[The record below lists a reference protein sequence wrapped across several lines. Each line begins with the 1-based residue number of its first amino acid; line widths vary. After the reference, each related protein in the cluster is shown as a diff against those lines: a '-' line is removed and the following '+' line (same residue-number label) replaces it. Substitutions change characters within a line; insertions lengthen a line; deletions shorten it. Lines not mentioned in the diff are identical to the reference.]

1 MPRSRSPRSA
11 ADRGRLHVARL
22 RDDSG
27 FTLVEAIVAFAIF
40 IVMSVSAT
48 YGLISTI
55 RLSNI
60 TQNRVAAANLA
71 AQALEQLRLQNNAS
85 SQLDASVRAV
95 VLRGTTFTVTPS
107 LYPGAT
113 STCSLGSSRRV
124 TVTVTWPGSGSRS
137 PRYDSVL
144 TC

>member
-1 MPRSRSPRSA
+1 MACLTTLRSSA
-11 ADRGRLHVARL
+11 GLGFARFAL

-27 FTLVEAIVAFAIF
+27 FTLVEALVAFALF

-55 RLSNI
+55 RLSNV

-71 AQALEQLRLQNNAS
+71 AQALEQLRMQNNAS
-85 SQLDASVRAV
+85 SQLDASVRTV

-107 LYPGAT
+107 LNPTAT
-113 STCSLGSSRRV
+113 SGCPGGSSRRV
-124 TVTVTWPGSGSRS
+124 TITVTWHGSGSRS

-144 TC
+144 AC

>member
-1 MPRSRSPRSA
+1 MFCSRAGWSA
-11 ADRGRLHVARL
+11 AGRGRLLTRL

-55 RLSNI
+55 RLSNV

-85 SQLDASVRAV
+85 SQLDASVRTV
-95 VLRGTTFTVTPS
+95 VLRGTTFTVTPL
-107 LYPGAT
+107 LYPTAT
-113 STCSLGSSRRV
+113 SGCAGGSSRRV
-124 TVTVTWPGSGSRS
+124 TVIVTWPGSGSRS